1 MSTCPKAISY
11 SVLYATADE
20 RIVGLFFF
28 FFVLL
33 LAIRKGTE

>member
-11 SVLYATADE
+11 SVLYVTADE
-20 RIVGLFFF
+20 RIVGLFFVV
-28 FFVLL
+28 VLL